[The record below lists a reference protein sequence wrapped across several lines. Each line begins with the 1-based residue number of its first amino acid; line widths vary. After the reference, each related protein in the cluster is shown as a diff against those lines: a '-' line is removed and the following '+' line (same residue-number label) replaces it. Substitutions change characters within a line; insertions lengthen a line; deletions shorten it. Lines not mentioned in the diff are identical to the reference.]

1 MDENGDPLPSP
12 EEVKMIINS
21 INAFKYEEKKGPS
34 GKKVADSEK
43 EQCAICLEH
52 IPDASGDFAGI
63 NKDFHII

>member
-1 MDENGDPLPSP
+1 
-12 EEVKMIINS
+12 MIINS

-52 IPDASGDFAGI
+52 ICQGQMVKALHCSHKFHDKCI
-63 NKDFHII
+63 NNWLR